1 MVNRRAAPAKDAQM
15 TASALAQETPPTPL
29 AGVPAAAISGQ
40 TPHIAWID
48 GIKGLALLWIILVHW
63 TERVFGN
70 PLFANPGLDWPP
82 LPERIAQLQPLTGY
96 GVWDWPL
103 SLLRLVGWMGD
114 GGVQL
119 FLIASGFGVTLA
131 LLRRGR
137 APSWGAF
144 YRRRLGRIYPMWW
157 LAHLGIL
164 AVGLAVP
171 RGVSPASD
179 IFWLSFLGFRATPET
194 FYAFSPSW
202 WFIGLI
208 LQLYA
213 VFPLL
218 YVALCRLG
226 WVRFAVIVIGGAVL
240 VRGTGLWLFAG
251 PLADWGYLD
260 AWSRGAIFVSR
271 LPEFAAGMALAA
283 AWHVAP
289 DRVDRW
295 LRSVAAVVLSAI
307 VMTAGFA
314 LSFLLLGNAVAI
326 LLFGGGAFVLFS
338 AVLVRPLLASPRAAT
353 PLLWLSQHSLSLF
366 LTHQL
371 ALEALV
377 PAAAPVGASL
387 WLRTAAALGLAVIA
401 ALLLEAAVRLIDA
414 GLTAARARWG
424 GKGAWQRVGVT
435 AACVYALLLT
445 GEIISRR
452 VAPQEVAGWGER
464 PALVPHPTFGWT
476 LRPSTTTRLRWVSYD
491 YTVTANALGFPGPAH
506 LQEKPAGSLRI
517 LTTGDAFT
525 SAEGVDTA
533 QAWPRLLEAE
543 LARRKPER
551 AVEVMNLAIT
561 GYGPEQYAAVLQAF
575 VPKWRPDV
583 IIVTLFVNDLQDVFI
598 TQRQF
603 QRSIGF
609 GRPDGTG
616 LFATLALGN
625 LYELTAHAFRRLLFE
640 QVLRRPDPQDRFFAM
655 LPVFAASTG
664 DAAWEVDGEAKA
676 AVERALLDIMLL
688 AQAYDSRLMALL
700 VPAGVQVCA
709 PEQLAYFP
717 KHVDLADASRFDME
731 RPQRLLGE
739 VTSMLGIETHDLR
752 DVLRAVPGGCPYQ
765 PRNLHWLPSG
775 HAAAAAFVADLLNGP
790 EQTST
795 AAP

>member
-1 MVNRRAAPAKDAQM
+1 MPRA
-15 TASALAQETPPTPL
+15 TAGAAGISGPTPH
-29 AGVPAAAISGQ
+29 V
-40 TPHIAWID
+40 AWID

-82 LPERIAQLQPLTGY
+82 LPERIAQLQPLAGY
-96 GVWDWPL
+96 GIGDWPL
-103 SLLRLVGWMGD
+103 TILRLVGWMGD

-119 FLIASGFGVTLA
+119 FLIASGFGIALA
-131 LLRRGR
+131 MLQRGGTPNWR
-137 APSWGAF
+137 EF

-164 AVGLAVP
+164 ALGLVVQ

-194 FYAFSPSW
+194 LYAFSHSW

-218 YVALCRLG
+218 YAALSRLG
-226 WVRFAVIVIGGAVL
+226 WVRFAVIIISGAVL
-240 VRGTGLWLFAG
+240 VRGAGLWLFAG

-260 AWSRGAIFVSR
+260 AWSRGAIFISR
-271 LPEFAAGMALAA
+271 LPEFAAGMALAGAWNA
-283 AWHVAP
+283 AA
-289 DRVDRW
+289 DKTDRW
-295 LRSVAAVVLSAI
+295 LRSGATMALAAV
-307 VMTAGFA
+307 VMTAGFV
-314 LSFLLLGNAVAI
+314 LSFFLLGNALAF
-326 LLFGGGAFVLFS
+326 LLFGSGAFVLLG
-338 AVLVRPLLASPRAAT
+338 AGCVRPLLATPWGGK

-371 ALEALV
+371 AIEALV
-377 PAAAPVGASL
+377 PAGAAVNAAL
-387 WLRTAAALGLAVIA
+387 WLRTAAALLLAVVA
-401 ALLLEAAVRLIDA
+401 ALALEVVVRLLAAALAAPRERWGTRGTWVRLAVAAV
-414 GLTAARARWG
+414 GL
-424 GKGAWQRVGVT
+424 
-435 AACVYALLLT
+435 YAVLLA

-464 PALVPHPTFGWT
+464 PALAPHPTFGWT
-476 LRPSTTTRLRWVSYD
+476 LRPATTTRLRWVSYD
-491 YTVTANALGFPGPAH
+491 YTVTANALGFPGPAYPT
-506 LQEKPAGSLRI
+506 EKPAGSLRI

-533 QAWPRLLEAE
+533 QAWPRLLEGE
-543 LARRKPER
+543 LARRRPGFP
-551 AVEVMNLAIT
+551 VEVMNLAMT
-561 GYGPEQYAAVLQAF
+561 GYGPEQYAAVVQAF
-575 VPKWRPDV
+575 APRFRPDV
-583 IIVTLFVNDLQDVFI
+583 IIVTLFVNDLEDALL
-598 TQRQF
+598 TPRQL

-616 LFATLALGN
+616 LFATLTLGN
-625 LYELTAHAFRRLLFE
+625 LYELTGHAVRRLLFE
-640 QVLRRPDPQDRFFAM
+640 QVLRRPDPRERFFAM
-655 LPVFAASTG
+655 LPALTASTG
-664 DAAWEVDGEAKA
+664 DAAQEADAEAKA
-676 AVERALLDIMLL
+676 AVERALLEIMLL
-688 AQAYDSRLMALL
+688 AQAGNSRLIALL

-709 PEQLAYFP
+709 PEQLPYFP

-752 DVLRAVPGGCPYQ
+752 DVLRAAPSGCPYQ

-775 HAAAAAFVADLLNGP
+775 HEAVAAFVAGLLTDP
-790 EQTST
+790 EK
-795 AAP
+795 AAPATP

>member
-1 MVNRRAAPAKDAQM
+1 M
-15 TASALAQETPPTPL
+15 TATALAQETPPTPL
-29 AGVPAAAISGQ
+29 AAAGAAGSSGQ
-40 TPHIAWID
+40 TPHLAWID

-82 LPERIAQLQPLTGY
+82 LPERIAQLQPLPGY

-103 SLLRLVGWMGD
+103 SLLRLAGWMGD

-131 LLRRGR
+131 LLRRR
-137 APSWGAF
+137 ESPNWGDF

-164 AVGLAVP
+164 ALGLVVQ
-171 RGVSPASD
+171 RGISPASD
-179 IFWLSFLGFRATPET
+179 VFWLSFLGFRATPET
-194 FYAFSPSW
+194 LYAFSHSW

-208 LQLYA
+208 LQLYG

-218 YVALCRLG
+218 YAALSRLG

-240 VRGTGLWLFAG
+240 VRGAGLWLFAG

-283 AWHVAP
+283 AWQAAP

-295 LRSVAAVVLSAI
+295 LRSGAAVVLAAI

-314 LSFLLLGNAVAI
+314 LSFFLLGNAVAF
-326 LLFGGGAFVLFS
+326 LLFGSGAFVLLS
-338 AVLVRPLLASPRAAT
+338 AVLVRPLLAIPGGAA
-353 PLLWLSQHSLSLF
+353 PLLWLSRHSLSLF

-377 PAAAPVGASL
+377 PADTAVGLSL
-387 WLRTAAALGLAVIA
+387 WLRTAAALALAVIA
-401 ALLLEAAVRLIDA
+401 ALALEAAVRPIGA

-424 GKGAWQRVGVT
+424 GRGTWLRVGVT
-435 AACVYALLLT
+435 AACLYALLLA

-464 PALVPHPTFGWT
+464 PALAPHPIFGWT

-491 YTVTANALGFPGPAH
+491 YTVTANALGFPGPAYPD
-506 LQEKPAGSLRI
+506 EKPAGSVRI

-533 QAWPRLLEAE
+533 QAWPRLLEGD
-543 LARRKPER
+543 LARRNPGR
-551 AVEVMNLAIT
+551 PVEVMNLAMT

-575 VPKWRPDV
+575 VPTWRPDV
-583 IIVTLFVNDLQDVFI
+583 VIVTLFVNDLEDVLI
-598 TQRQF
+598 SPRQF

-625 LYELTAHAFRRLLFE
+625 LYELTGHAVRRLLFE

-655 LPVFAASTG
+655 LPAFAASTG
-664 DAAWEVDGEAKA
+664 DAAWEADGEAKA
-676 AVERALLDIMLL
+676 AVERALLDIMLV
-688 AQAYDSRLMALL
+688 AEANGSRLIALL
-700 VPAGVQVCA
+700 VPAGVQVCT
-709 PEQLAYFP
+709 PEQLRYFP
-717 KHVDLADASRFDME
+717 KHVDLADANRFDME

-752 DVLRAVPGGCPYQ
+752 DVLRAAPSGCPYQ
-765 PRNLHWLPSG
+765 PRNLHWLPTG
-775 HAAAAAFVADLLNGP
+775 HQAVAAFVANLLTDREKP
-790 EQTST
+790 PT